1 LFKYL
6 NPETYNQLKCSF
18 GVYIIVI
25 FTFLVFRVAY
35 YILLQFDILT
45 FVNYGVDIIQ
55 FLKTIYYFSV
65 IIFIAIISY
74 FGHRSIKEN
83 KEYSEEKTLKDLEEQ
98 ILLSKEQDVSFN
110 SKEDES
116 MENFSQKAI

>member
-1 LFKYL
+1 M
-6 NPETYNQLKCSF
+6 
-18 GVYIIVI
+18 
-25 FTFLVFRVAY
+25 
-35 YILLQFDILT
+35 
-45 FVNYGVDIIQ
+45 
-55 FLKTIYYFSV
+55 